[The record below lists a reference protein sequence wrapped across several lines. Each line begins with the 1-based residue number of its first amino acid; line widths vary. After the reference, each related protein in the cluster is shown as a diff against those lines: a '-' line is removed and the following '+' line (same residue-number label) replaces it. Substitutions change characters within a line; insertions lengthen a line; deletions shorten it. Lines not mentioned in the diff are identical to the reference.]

1 MEEQEIKKGFFRRIW
16 YSLTKIEKYPNMAA
30 EGLGKSLTYLTGLL
44 LLCSIVFS
52 IAIMFKINNFDE
64 LLVQSGL
71 QETQQQEIMEYINST
86 EKVPLYA
93 TIFGISLMSSYLV
106 FFGATLIFII
116 ILSIFGYFAAIL
128 AKIKMKYVAIFNM
141 TVYSITLSL
150 LLEVIYTITNMYTEF
165 TSNYF
170 TIAYIAIACIY
181 LISSIFIIK
190 SEFIKKQE
198 ELKKIREAQ
207 EHLKEERKNEKKDE
221 EGE

>member
-44 LLCSIVFS
+44 LVCSIIFA

-64 LLVQSGL
+64 LLLQSGL
-71 QETQQQEIMEYINST
+71 QEAQQQEIMEYINST
-86 EKVPLYA
+86 EKVQLYA
-93 TIFGISLMSSYLV
+93 IIFGVSLMSSYLV
-106 FFGATLIFII
+106 FFAATLIFII
-116 ILSIFGYFAAIL
+116 ILSVFGYLAAII

-141 TVYSITLSL
+141 AVYSITLSL

-170 TIAYIAIACIY
+170 SIAYIAIACIY
-181 LISSIFIIK
+181 LISAIFIIK

-198 ELKKIREAQ
+198 ELKKIKEAQ
-207 EHLKEERKNEKKDE
+207 EQLKEEKEKESKNEE
-221 EGE
+221 RE

>member
-1 MEEQEIKKGFFRRIW
+1 MEEEEIKKGFFRRIW

>member
-44 LLCSIVFS
+44 LVCSIIFA

-64 LLVQSGL
+64 LLLQSGL
-71 QETQQQEIMEYINST
+71 QEAQQQEIMEYINST
-86 EKVPLYA
+86 EKVQLYA
-93 TIFGISLMSSYLV
+93 IIFGVSLMSSYLV
-106 FFGATLIFII
+106 FFAATLIFII
-116 ILSIFGYFAAIL
+116 ILSVFGYLAAII

-141 TVYSITLSL
+141 AIYSITLSL

-170 TIAYIAIACIY
+170 SIAYIAIACIY
-181 LISSIFIIK
+181 LISAIFIIK

-198 ELKKIREAQ
+198 ELKKIKEAQ
-207 EHLKEERKNEKKDE
+207 EQLNEEKEKESKNEERE
-221 EGE
+221 